1 MRRFLVK
8 LSLLV
13 GINVAIALCII
24 TVVDAQRPFEQW
36 ETDSILY
43 ATPKNE
49 DFDFVSLG
57 TSRTRVFSEFK
68 GNHDFVVRELGM
80 KFLNLAVSFGG
91 GILPEKMF
99 LKYFFERGNETKAVV
114 FFLDPFVMFSD
125 GSNLYHRFV
134 YYEPFRPRFL
144 LELFRNGVPIQRII
158 TYVRSKFG
166 SYWFERRFV
175 VKEIDPR
182 VAKREDTDA
191 EMARKRMESLYPEGL
206 DEAIFNRYCKDL
218 VEILAMSRDHGA
230 RMIIIF
236 SPTLLGPEPGA
247 SWVTK
252 FLEQCKPHYAF
263 EFYDYTNAIQDY
275 GLFAD
280 HDHLN
285 SKGFEFFVKQYL
297 EPILRKEHV

>member
-24 TVVDAQRPFEQW
+24 TFVDARRSFQQW

-49 DFDFVSLG
+49 DFDFVCLG
-57 TSRTRVFSEFK
+57 TSRARVFSEFK

-80 KFLNLAVSFGG
+80 KFLNLAIPFGG
-91 GILPEKMF
+91 GILPEKM
-99 LKYFFERGNETKAVV
+99 LLRYFFARGNRAKTVV
-114 FFLDPFVMFSD
+114 FFLDPFMMFSD
-125 GSNLYHRFV
+125 GSNKYHRFV
-134 YYEPFRPRFL
+134 FYEPFRVRFL
-144 LELFRNGVPIQRII
+144 FELIRNDIPIQQVI

-166 SYWFERRFV
+166 YYWFVRGPV
-175 VKEIDPR
+175 VKERDPR
-182 VAKREDTDA
+182 VAKQNETDA
-191 EMARKRMESLYPEGL
+191 AMAEKRMESLYPDGL
-206 DEAIFNRYCKDL
+206 DERIFRRYCKDL
-218 VEILAMSRDHGA
+218 AAILEMARKNDS

-236 SPTLLGPEPGA
+236 PPTLLGPEPGA
-247 SWVTK
+247 PWVRE
-252 FLEQCKPHYAF
+252 FLEQCKPRYDF
-263 EFYDYTNAIQDY
+263 EFYDYTTVLQDT

-285 SKGFEFFVKQYL
+285 SKGFEYFVKEYID
-297 EPILRKEHV
+297 PILRKQHA